1 MRRSLFKAATRATDL
16 SGMAY
21 EIKDGVECLLRMRSE
36 AAPDATWP
44 VRPHA
49 ARSSK

>member
-16 SGMAY
+16 SGMAC
-21 EIKDGVECLLRMRSE
+21 EIKDGVECLLRSE